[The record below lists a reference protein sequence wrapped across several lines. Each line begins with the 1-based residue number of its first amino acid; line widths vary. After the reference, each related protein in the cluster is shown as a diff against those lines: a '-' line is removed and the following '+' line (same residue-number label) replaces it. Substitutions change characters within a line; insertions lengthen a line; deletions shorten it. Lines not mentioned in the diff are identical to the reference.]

1 MNTTI
6 FNAIVSILKDLSS
19 LKGSDGTVRVY
30 EYPTSKPDGY
40 PSVYV
45 VYEGEVAEVLDN
57 QRDKVTYIYFIR
69 VMQEQFEET
78 GFTHAKAE
86 KIARDRTYEICG
98 AFRSNADLGVSG
110 VLRTTPIKVD
120 KGYIDNN
127 TRIVLDITLE
137 VETVEDVTC

>member
-6 FNAIVSILKDLSS
+6 FNAIVNTLKDLDC
-19 LKGSDGTVRVY
+19 LKGSDGTLRVY
-30 EYPTSKPDGY
+30 EFPTSKPEGY
-40 PSVYV
+40 PSASV

-57 QRDKVTYIYFIR
+57 QRDKITYIYLIR
-69 VMQEQFEET
+69 VMQEQFEQT
-78 GFTHAKAE
+78 GFTPTKAE
-86 KIARDRTYEICG
+86 KVSRDRAYEICG
-98 AFRSNADLGVSG
+98 TFRSNADLGVSG

-137 VETVEDVTC
+137 VETVEDVTL

>member
-6 FNAIVSILKDLSS
+6 FNAIVNILKDLNS

-40 PSVYV
+40 PSASV
-45 VYEGEVAEVLDN
+45 VYEGEVAEVLDS
-57 QRDKVTYIYFIR
+57 QRDKVTYTYFIR
-69 VMQEQFEET
+69 IMQEQFEET
-78 GFTHAKAE
+78 GFTHTKAE
-86 KIARDRTYEICG
+86 KVARDRTYEICG
-98 AFRSNADLGVSG
+98 AFRSNADLSVSG

-137 VETVEDVTC
+137 VETVEIITQ